1 MASSTR
7 QENISVIQE
16 FRSRIPADATLRTI
30 VALIGFSF
38 ALFGCRQDAAVPKV
52 DPNGRVEVVIPEH
65 GAYTGAFMQPN
76 IRPDIVRA
84 PSCQRIE
91 FKQSEFLV
99 PFHES
104 GVSAG
109 RALVATNA
117 GHPSGI
123 AAEDA
128 F

>member
-1 MASSTR
+1 MQVVSKGIDESSIVQLFVQPTFRLAEVFPASR
-7 QENISVIQE
+7 ARV
-16 FRSRIPADATLRTI
+16 FARSDRRRAMGAADAGIIAI
-30 VALIGFSF
+30 VQGIV
-38 ALFGCRQDAAVPKV
+38 RY
-52 DPNGRVEVVIPEH
+52 I
-65 GAYTGAFMQPN
+65 MQPN